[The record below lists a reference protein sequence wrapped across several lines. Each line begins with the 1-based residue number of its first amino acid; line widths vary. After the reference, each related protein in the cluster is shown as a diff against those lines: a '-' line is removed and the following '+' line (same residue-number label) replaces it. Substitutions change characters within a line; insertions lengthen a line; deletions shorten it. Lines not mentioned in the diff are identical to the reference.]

1 MAFSAQGGMFPQQLQ
16 ALVNVN
22 PGAQLTLQQTG
33 NSVTREFL
41 TLTLLEPK
49 VQKRLVFAA
58 SIEPGQPAHQCSLT
72 SHHTVG

>member
-33 NSVTREFL
+33 NL
-41 TLTLLEPK
+41 
-49 VQKRLVFAA
+49 QM
-58 SIEPGQPAHQCSLT
+58 IG
-72 SHHTVG
+72 HTQFSWNKHFVCNS